1 MNLRVSEL
9 GRWSLRH
16 FRTHHPHLTDGKAEV
31 QGGSGEAKIALFLSL
46 AVLERTRGRSNV
58 GFTNKA
64 GAPRNE
70 ASSALMTQQ
79 SLVGTMSREA

>member
-1 MNLRVSEL
+1 MEKLR
-9 GRWSLRH
+9 
-16 FRTHHPHLTDGKAEV
+16 FREGV
-31 QGGSGEAKIALFLSL
+31 GEAKIALFLSL

-79 SLVGTMSREA
+79 SLVGAMSREP